1 LEPDQTFGREDVLT
15 MMGAC
20 PERVR
25 DYVAGLD
32 AGRLAYRHAPA
43 LPTLS
48 ELVLHVS
55 ETGTAADNVLHHA
68 CIEGASEVDALAAL
82 EPRSETPVDA
92 SGAGAL
98 EKLEDLG
105 RRRRRTMDL
114 LRGLTTEDWDRVVTD
129 PAMGDLTVLDFC
141 RLVAAH
147 EMSHLSQVRNLTALL
162 PD

>member
-1 LEPDQTFGREDVLT
+1 MVADQTLERDDVLT
-15 MMGAC
+15 MLGAV

-25 DYVAGLD
+25 DYVSGLD
-32 AGRLAYRHAPA
+32 ESRLAYRHGPA
-43 LPTLS
+43 FPTLR

-55 ETGTAADNVLHHA
+55 ETGTAVDAALRHA
-68 CIEGASEVDALAAL
+68 CLDGSVEVDARAAL
-82 EPRSETPVDA
+82 EPPVEVQETTAP
-92 SGAGAL
+92 AL

-105 RRRRRTMDL
+105 RVRRRTMDL
-114 LRGLTTEDWDRVVTD
+114 LRGLTPDDWERVISD
-129 PAMGDLTVLDFC
+129 PTLGELSLLDFC

>member
-1 LEPDQTFGREDVLT
+1 MEPDRSLEKEDVLT

-25 DYVAGLD
+25 DYVSGLD
-32 AGRLAYRHAPA
+32 ESRLAYRHGPA
-43 LPTLS
+43 FQTLG

-55 ETGTAADNVLHHA
+55 ETGSAADTALRHA
-68 CIEGASEVDALAAL
+68 CLDGASEVDARAAL
-82 EPRSETPVDA
+82 EPPVDLSDA
-92 SGAGAL
+92 VAPPL

-105 RRRRRTMDL
+105 RIRRRTMDL
-114 LRGLTTEDWDRVVTD
+114 LRGLTADDWDRVIVD
-129 PAMGDLTVLDFC
+129 PNLGELTVLDFC

-147 EMSHLSQVRNLTALL
+147 EMGHLSQVRNLTALL

>member
-1 LEPDQTFGREDVLT
+1 LVPDQTLERDDVLT
-15 MMGAC
+15 MLGAA

-25 DYVAGLD
+25 DYVSGLD
-32 AGRLAYRHAPA
+32 ESRLAYRHGPA
-43 LPTLS
+43 FPTLR

-55 ETGTAADNVLHHA
+55 ETGTAVDAALRHA
-68 CIEGASEVDALAAL
+68 CLDGAIEVDARAAL
-82 EPRSETPVDA
+82 EPPAEVQETTAP
-92 SGAGAL
+92 AL

-105 RRRRRTMDL
+105 RVRRRTMDL
-114 LRGLTTEDWDRVVTD
+114 LRGLRPEDWERVVND
-129 PAMGDLTVLDFC
+129 PALGELTVLDFC